1 MGVLKYDAHGAPQ
14 IRACPPGHFVDAVA
28 IDVNRPTTGRLEPAD
43 ELEQRRLAGARR
55 ARDKY
60 EFARLDAKIDIG
72 QEHPTAP
79 IRPEEHTSELQQ
91 LMSISN
97 HVYSLKKK

>member
-1 MGVLKYDAHGAPQ
+1 MGVLQYDAHGAPQ

-28 IDVNRPTTGRLEPAD
+28 IDVHRPTTGRLEPAD

-60 EFARLDAKIDIG
+60 EFARLDANIDIG
-72 QEHPTAP
+72 NALPLAP
-79 IRPEEHTSELQQ
+79 IRFKERKRDGWGKSV
-91 LMSISN
+91 SI
-97 HVYSLKKK
+97 HVQHG